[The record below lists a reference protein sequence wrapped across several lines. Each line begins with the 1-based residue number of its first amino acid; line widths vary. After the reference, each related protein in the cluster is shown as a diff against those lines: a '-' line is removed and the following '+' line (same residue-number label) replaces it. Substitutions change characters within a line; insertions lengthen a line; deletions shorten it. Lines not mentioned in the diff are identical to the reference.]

1 MTLNPSVATL
11 FHEAER
17 LDKTSLDTFIDH
29 ILSLRI
35 QRETSDQQKEEA
47 ILLKKINKS
56 LSLEQIERFKFLNQ
70 KRIESEITELE
81 FSELTYLLDK
91 LEKLNVNRLKYL
103 TALSRLRSV
112 SVRDLIHQLG
122 LTNNLNG

>member
-17 LDKTSLDTFIDH
+17 LDKGSLDTFIAH

-35 QRETSDQQKEEA
+35 QRETSDKQKEEA

-56 LSLEQIERFKFLNQ
+56 LSIEQIERFRFLNL

-81 FSELTYLLDK
+81 FTELTFLLDK
-91 LEKLNVNRLKYL
+91 LEKLNV
-103 TALSRLRSV
+103 SRLRYLTDLARLRNV
-112 SVRDLIHQLG
+112 HVRDLIHQLG
-122 LTNNLNG
+122 LSNSLNG